1 MTAGAARIKVTY
13 SVDADGLL
21 TVSAREEMTGVEQT
35 IEVKP
40 SYGLSEDDMAT
51 MLRSSMENARDD
63 MEWRLLAEARVE
75 GGRAVDAL
83 DAALKVDGDLLE
95 GAEREELIAAGEA
108 VRTAVQ
114 GDDRDVINSAV
125 ERLDTASLPFAQK
138 RMDRGIGNA
147 LKGVAMNDLEHRV
160 GPSDAQ

>member
-1 MTAGAARIKVTY
+1 
-13 SVDADGLL
+13 
-21 TVSAREEMTGVEQT
+21 
-35 IEVKP
+35 
-40 SYGLSEDDMAT
+40 MAIC
-51 MLRSSMENARDD
+51 
-63 MEWRLLAEARVE
+63 W
-75 GGRAVDAL
+75 
-83 DAALKVDGDLLE
+83 E

-125 ERLDTASLPFAQK
+125 ERLDAASLPFAQK